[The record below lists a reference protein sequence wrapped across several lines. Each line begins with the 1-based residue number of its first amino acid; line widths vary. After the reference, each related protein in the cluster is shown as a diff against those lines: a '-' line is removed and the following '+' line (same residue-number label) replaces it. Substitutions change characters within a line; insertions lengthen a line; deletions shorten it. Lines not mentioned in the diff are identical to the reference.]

1 MKQYAIIADDLTG
14 AGDTGV
20 QFARYGI
27 TTRVVFGNWQ
37 KESFRGAV
45 VAAVNTETRALPGEK
60 AYEIVREA
68 TAKLAGFSITPLF
81 KKIDSTLRGNIAV
94 EIDAVADETGAEV
107 IVFSPA
113 FPENGRTVINGVLL
127 VDGIPVSRTPMGL
140 DPANPIK
147 QSHIPEL
154 LGEKSKRK
162 IRLVR
167 FSEISEGASCISD
180 IFKAE
185 SEKESTVFVCDA
197 VTPHDLEIVT
207 EAAFSLKKKILFA
220 GAAGLGSM
228 VAKYL
233 SEKEGLS

>member
-1 MKQYAIIADDLTG
+1 M
-14 AGDTGV
+14 
-20 QFARYGI
+20 
-27 TTRVVFGNWQ
+27 
-37 KESFRGAV
+37 
-45 VAAVNTETRALPGEK
+45 
-60 AYEIVREA
+60 
-68 TAKLAGFSITPLF
+68 
-81 KKIDSTLRGNIAV
+81 
-94 EIDAVADETGAEV
+94 
-107 IVFSPA
+107 
-113 FPENGRTVINGVLL
+113 INGVLL